1 MDIPW
6 DVDKALEVLQ
16 ESGKLRMEN
25 IKKGGNSFGRE
36 LQEEPLKIFTHC
48 KQIPGAMEGWN
59 FNLQQS
65 CSRTG
70 VTNNKFRGLAS
81 GAWVNIPKIQPQ
93 SLSLCQRRGFHSAS
107 SSWGCF
113 LFSCHK
119 ESPPKLYWDDGRQL
133 GLPHILFWC
142 KHWYFVSL
150 EHSWCCSWMKKM
162 KSCTRCAKIN
172 FHLQAEIQQNLKNC
186 IL

>member
-70 VTNNKFRGLAS
+70 VTTSSGGWQAVLEWISQKSSPSPSPCARGGVFIQHPPAEAVFSSAATKNLLPS
-81 GAWVNIPKIQPQ
+81 CTGMMEGSWVFLTSYFGVNI
-93 SLSLCQRRGFHSAS
+93 G
-107 SSWGCF
+107 
-113 LFSCHK
+113 
-119 ESPPKLYWDDGRQL
+119 
-133 GLPHILFWC
+133 ILFPWNIPDAAVEW
-142 KHWYFVSL
+142 KRWSL
-150 EHSWCCSWMKKM
+150 APGVQ
-162 KSCTRCAKIN
+162 KSTFICR
-172 FHLQAEIQQNLKNC
+172 LKFSKT
-186 IL
+186 